1 MTRGQSY
8 RQFMRGGK
16 RAALR
21 EANPATDRPARKARI
36 MFAVPTESGRLNW
49 SIAHQMARMMYNT
62 AQPDCPMTFATSI
75 KAGVRPIQ
83 YARNLIAAEFLASDC
98 DWLIMVDDDQVVP
111 ENFWQLCN
119 VPNGDVVSGKTYC
132 WVGNGYLPG
141 RLRVNQYG
149 LIKREEIEYPECYNI
164 SPTAEV
170 EKGPYVVP
178 IVGTGCIAIRRH
190 VIEALGPNCFQFS
203 YRRNG
208 SIMGGED
215 INFSQACNQSGFVI
229 AVHPGVKFGHM
240 KTVDLGQVDEY
251 AQARVEF
258 ERAGKPHSPVD
269 MLSVGV

>member
-1 MTRGQSY
+1 MGDY
-8 RQFMRGGK
+8 RRFMRG
-16 RAALR
+16 RAASR
-21 EANPATDRPARKARI
+21 QAAHHEQVRQATGTGKTPI
-36 MFAVPTESGRLNW
+36 MFAVPSESGRVNW
-49 SIAHQMARMMYNT
+49 SIAMAVGRMMYNSQ
-62 AQPDCPMTFATSI
+62 AAGCPFQFDTHI
-75 KAGVRPIQ
+75 IAGIRPIQ
-83 YARNLIAAEFLASDC
+83 YARNIIVEKFLESPC
-98 DWLIMVDDDQVVP
+98 QWLIMVDDDQVVP
-111 ENFWQLCN
+111 ENFWQMVTVGN
-119 VPNGDVVSGKTYC
+119 ADVVSGKTHC